1 MWSGDFMNGLLYM
14 ILIAGDPF
22 AEMRSGLATLLMAI
36 LGLAAM
42 VAGVVL
48 VIQILNGDREGSK
61 KAASWAVI
69 TAVGFSLI
77 ALLGNI

>member
-1 MWSGDFMNGLLYM
+1 MNILYS

-22 AEMRSGLATLLMAI
+22 AVMRSGLATLLMAI
-36 LGLAAM
+36 LGLVAM

-61 KAASWAVI
+61 KAATWAII
-69 TAVGFSLI
+69 TAAGFALI

>member
-1 MWSGDFMNGLLYM
+1 MKSLLYT
-14 ILIAGDPF
+14 ILVADDPF
-22 AEMRSGLATLLMAI
+22 ADIRSGLATFLMAI

-48 VIQILNGDREGSK
+48 VIQILNGDREGSR
-61 KAASWAVI
+61 KAAAWAII
-69 TAVGFSLI
+69 TAVGFALI

>member
-1 MWSGDFMNGLLYM
+1 MNILYS

-36 LGLAAM
+36 LGLVAM

-61 KAASWAVI
+61 KAATWAII
-69 TAVGFSLI
+69 TAAGFALI